1 MLTNLFETRQSM
13 KNPWKRAFLGLLI
26 LDGLIVVLLIGLY
39 LSFYFNQPK
48 ATLPENIAVPHLT
61 GAPIFK
67 VSGNKAQL
75 AAMMNQELQKKLT
88 GNLDAGVALN
98 DYVSILGNLKIL
110 GIQIPFNM
118 IFQPKVMNDGEAVV
132 LNEKSV
138 TLGEFSLPDTEV
150 LGFIQAGA
158 HFPKWI
164 VVQPDKKQIVL
175 HLSGFVI
182 KDKYIVRANQIDLP
196 HNKLVFNIYHSNGK

>member
-1 MLTNLFETRQSM
+1 M
-13 KNPWKRAFLGLLI
+13 KDRWKRAFLGLLI
-26 LDGLIVVLLIGLY
+26 FDGVIVILLIGLY

-48 ATLPENIAVPHLT
+48 ATLPDNIAIPHLT

-67 VSGNKAQL
+67 VSGNKDQL
-75 AAMMNQELQKKLT
+75 AAMMNEELQKKLK

-98 DYVSILGNLKIL
+98 DHVSILGNLKIL
-110 GIQIPFNM
+110 GITIPFNM
-118 IFQPKVMNDGEAVV
+118 IFQPKVMNEGEAVV

-150 LGFIQAGA
+150 LKFIQAGA
-158 HFPKWI
+158 NFPKWI
-164 VVQPDKKQIVL
+164 VVQPDKKRIIL

-182 KDKYIVRANQIDLP
+182 KDKYTVRAAQIDLP
-196 HNKLVFNIYHSNGK
+196 HNKLVFNIYHALTGINPPASKH